1 MFYFIVL
8 KGVNIILKIS
18 IISLEI
24 FFLRVRIS
32 VRVIEFW
39 RFFWELRLSKF
50 NLYLNL
56 LVVVSVGN
64 NKIIIEINMIL
75 CS

>member
-39 RFFWELRLSKF
+39 RFFWEFRLSKF

-64 NKIIIEINMIL
+64 NKIIIVINMIL

>member
-39 RFFWELRLSKF
+39 RFFWEFRLLKF

-64 NKIIIEINMIL
+64 NKKIKLIRY
-75 CS
+75 

>member
-39 RFFWELRLSKF
+39 RFFWEFRLSKF

-64 NKIIIEINMIL
+64 NKKIKLIRY
-75 CS
+75 

>member
-39 RFFWELRLSKF
+39 RFFWEFRSLKF

-64 NKIIIEINMIL
+64 NKKIKLIRY
-75 CS
+75 